1 MRTLE
6 NADRTHLP
14 SQRAPKRP
22 LLRVVFAAAVGLGL
36 AWAPGCASSGKR
48 TDIKPEA
55 QLLGIELRGDTETE
69 RYDLNGDGRP
79 DLFRIY
85 LLKGPRDQ
93 PEKRTRILARQDL
106 DLNFDDSID
115 VRRTFNEEGVVVRED
130 MDLDFD
136 GKFDAVDHYS
146 NGVLFRRDMAF
157 NFEAKPSI
165 VKYYNNN
172 QLVRKERDT
181 RGDGLMDTF
190 EYYDEGRLVRVGI
203 DRDGDQVPDVYTEN
217 MTPAPGST
225 TADPKPP
232 SDGKP
237 AGDNKPSTDANP
249 AKATDK

>member
-1 MRTLE
+1 M
-6 NADRTHLP
+6 
-14 SQRAPKRP
+14 P
-22 LLRVVFAAAVGLGL
+22 LLPPSGLRRGALAATIAL
-36 AWAPGCASSGKR
+36 ATALVAGCASSGKR
-48 TDIKPEA
+48 GEIKPEA

-85 LLKGPRDQ
+85 LLKGPKDE
-93 PEKRTRILARQDL
+93 PEKRTRVLARQDL
-106 DLNFDDSID
+106 DLNFDDSVD
-115 VRRTFNEEGVVVRED
+115 VRRTFNEEGVVVREE

-146 NGVLFRRDMAF
+146 NGSLYRRDMAL

-190 EYYDEGRLVRVGI
+190 EYYDGGRLLRVGI
-203 DRDGDQVPDVYTEN
+203 DRDGDQTPDVYTEN
-217 MTPAPGST
+217 TTSPPAAMEPNAPGDSKPTGDSKPADDKTPADDT
-225 TADPKPP
+225 N
-232 SDGKP
+232 
-237 AGDNKPSTDANP
+237 NK
-249 AKATDK
+249 